1 MVKWAS
7 YLISA
12 VHYNKEHTR
21 IESVL
26 QHVDNDDSVGGP
38 TTVSR
43 SIVVSNIDSG
53 YSYCTIR
60 KNGGT
65 WNRGDNV
72 IPYYV
77 DGEHFIRTDGNK
89 TKSDNLGELPEF

>member
-1 MVKWAS
+1 MDRWAS

-12 VHYNKEHTR
+12 VRYNKEHTR

-26 QHVDNDDSVGGP
+26 QHVDNGDNVGMA

-43 SIVVSNIDSG
+43 QTVVSNINSG
-53 YSYCTIR
+53 YTYCTIR
-60 KNGGT
+60 KDVN
-65 WNRGDNV
+65 WKKGDN
-72 IPYYV
+72 IIAYY
-77 DGEHFIRTDGNK
+77 DGEYFIRTDGNK